1 MSMSVVRKAL
11 WVGFTLISLA
21 APALGRLIVMSS
33 GANVDSEEDLFPDPR
48 EREGFRLQSLRNAI
62 QGYAGAHDGK
72 FPSDLQTLIRWIRT
86 EERASVAGWTV
97 DLWGTPVLYEPFG
110 PASFKVTSPGADRAL
125 RTADDV
131 VVWGSQVSIE
141 RLCADSA
148 TRAPADSLAARF
160 DAHRFVFIGS
170 THGDLKIE
178 QFLGC
183 LITRPT
189 FTRRVTDIVVE
200 WAGSG
205 QQRLI
210 DRYILALEP
219 IPEDS
224 LAAIWLDTDTP
235 TLWTTLPQVRQ
246 TMRTL
251 RDVNSTLPAAK
262 RIRLLGGNDGVDW
275 TKVRM
280 AEDLAPYP
288 FKTNFLP
295 HLLVEHLA
303 KMPDRRTLVVYGD
316 CHIHLGAS
324 TFMGDVVASLGRRQL
339 FVTGR
344 IGELAPAERDFL
356 AAAGDPT
363 QPFFAAAERFPK
375 NVRLPA
381 SLRVC
386 GEKESRASDYID
398 GFVYL
403 GPTADRS
410 LIDSIPLTADQLREV
425 ARRASIMSDPQRTM
439 RARYQGRARW
449 FRDHP
454 NDVPPPPV
462 IREGIPR

>member
-1 MSMSVVRKAL
+1 MRIISKAL
-11 WVGFTLISLA
+11 WAGFTLVSLA
-21 APALGRLIVMSS
+21 APALGRLLVVSS
-33 GANVDSEEDLFPDPR
+33 GAIVDSEVDLFPDPR
-48 EREGFRLQSLRNAI
+48 EREGFRLQSLRNAA
-62 QGYAGAHDGK
+62 QGYAGAHDGR
-72 FPSDLQTLIRWIRT
+72 FPSDLQTLIRWIPA
-86 EERASVAGWTV
+86 EERAAVAGWTV
-97 DLWGTPVLYEPFG
+97 DLWRTPVLYEPFG
-110 PASFKVTSPGADRAL
+110 PASFSVRSAGADRAW
-125 RTADDV
+125 RTDDDV

-148 TRAPADSLAARF
+148 IRAPADSLAARF
-160 DAHRFVFIGS
+160 DAHQFVFIGS

-224 LAAIWLDTDTP
+224 LAPIWLDTDAP

-275 TKVRM
+275 TKVRV

-316 CHIHLGAS
+316 CHIHYGAS
-324 TFMGDVVASLGRRQL
+324 TFMGDVIASLGRRQL

-356 AAAGDPT
+356 AATGDPT
-363 QPFFAAAERFPK
+363 QPFFAVAERFPK

-386 GEKESRASDYID
+386 GEEASRAPDYID

-403 GPTADRS
+403 GPTPDRS
-410 LIDSIPLTADQLREV
+410 LIDSIPLTADQRREL

-462 IREGIPR
+462 IREGTPR